1 MIKQYVDFEL
11 EIEPAA
17 EGKYLV
23 RVESSA
29 GRDRATLTLPTDQ
42 PAYSEFV
49 TNLAYNLPTTRAQE
63 REFGKLLY
71 DALIQGAIREAFR
84 AARDDAKR
92 NNQILRIKL
101 SIDPSREGLVEVA
114 AVPWEFAVNDTGVPI
129 STEYSFCR
137 FLSRSEPLPRLR
149 IEGATIKVLLTS
161 ALPKELAEKFPVN
174 IEAEVAAIRAAL
186 KPLEEQGALTVV
198 ELPHLT
204 ARKLQKAIENEQPH
218 VLHFVGHGVFEDE
231 VGSLVLEKPD
241 GTRQNMPVDLL
252 VDNLSNSAVRLV
264 VLNACLTGKVELNLL
279 RGIAPALLAANI
291 PAVVAMQ
298 SSVGDEAGVVF
309 AEDFYQNLAEYK
321 PIDTCVSRGRRAI
334 RNSTATRDWGLATL
348 YMRAPDGILFEQP
361 AAKDAAASAP
371 AEPAAATQPS
381 TGSSINFGSGNQ
393 FTGGNIVIGDMAGN
407 TIQGRNDINQ
417 SSTTTIVG
425 SAPSSSPASTSDPDQ
440 DRRNFLKSQRDI
452 LQKQFYDLELQKAK
466 FGSLYVPPY
475 LTAQLRD
482 TSEELDKIKAELQQ
496 LGG

>member
-1 MIKQYVDFEL
+1 MINQYVDFEM
-11 EIEPAA
+11 EIEPASA
-17 EGKYLV
+17 GQYLV

-42 PAYSEFV
+42 PAYSEFI
-49 TNLAYNLPTTRAQE
+49 TNLAYNLPTTAPQV

-71 DALIQGAIREAFR
+71 DALIQGSIREAFR
-84 AARDDAKR
+84 AARDEAKR

-101 SIDPSREGLVEVA
+101 SIDPNLEGLVEVA

-137 FLSRSEPLPRLR
+137 FLSRAEPLPRLR
-149 IEGATIKVLLTS
+149 IEGSTIKVLLTS
-161 ALPKELAEKFPVN
+161 ALPTELAEKFPVDVA
-174 IEAEVAAIRAAL
+174 AEVAAIRAAL
-186 KPLEEQGALTVV
+186 KPLEDKGALTVV

-204 ARKLQKAIENEQPH
+204 GRKLQKAIENEQPH
-218 VLHFVGHGVFEDE
+218 VLHYVGHGVFED
-231 VGSLVLEKPD
+231 GIGALVLEKPD
-241 GTRQNMPVDLL
+241 GSRQDMPVDLL
-252 VDNLSNSAVRLV
+252 VDNLSGSPVRLV

-309 AEDFYQNLAEYK
+309 AEDFYQNLADYK

-361 AAKDAAASAP
+361 AAKDAAASTP
-371 AEPAAATQPS
+371 AATQPS

-425 SAPSSSPASTSDPDQ
+425 GAPASSTSAEDASRLESLRS
-440 DRRNFLKSQRDI
+440 RRKILKDTISEV
-452 LQKQFYDLELQKAK
+452 ELQKAK
-466 FGSLYVPPY
+466 FGSMYAPPY
-475 LTAQLRD
+475 LSTQLNEA
-482 TSEELDKIKAELQQ
+482 TEELNKVNAEIAQ

>member
-1 MIKQYVDFEL
+1 MNQYVDFEL
-11 EIEPAA
+11 EIEPASA
-17 EGKYLV
+17 GQYLV

-42 PAYSEFV
+42 PAYSEFI

-84 AARDDAKR
+84 AARDEAKR

-101 SIDPSREGLVEVA
+101 SIDPNLEGLVEVA

-137 FLSRSEPLPRLR
+137 FLSRAEPLPRLS

-161 ALPKELAEKFPVN
+161 ALPKELAEKFPVDVA
-174 IEAEVAAIRAAL
+174 AEVAAIRAAL
-186 KPLEEQGALTVV
+186 KPLEEQGALAVV

-204 ARKLQKAIENEQPH
+204 GRKLQKAIENEQPH
-218 VLHFVGHGVFEDE
+218 VIHYVGHGVFEE
-231 VGSLVLEKPD
+231 GIGSLVLEKTD
-241 GTRQNMPVDLL
+241 GTRQDMPVDVL
-252 VDNLSNSAVRLV
+252 VDNLIGSPVRLV

-348 YMRAPDGILFEQP
+348 YMRAPDGLLFEQP
-361 AAKDAAASAP
+361 GAKDAASSALAVP
-371 AEPAAATQPS
+371 AQPS
-381 TGSSINFGSGNQ
+381 TGSSINLGSGNN
-393 FTGGNIVIGDMAGN
+393 FAGGNIVIGHTAGHS
-407 TIQGRNDINQ
+407 IQGGNDINL
-417 SSTTTIVG
+417 STTTTVG
-425 SAPSSSPASTSDPDQ
+425 GGAPASSTSSEDASRLESLRN
-440 DRRNFLKSQRDI
+440 RRKILKDTISE
-452 LQKQFYDLELQKAK
+452 LELQKTK
-466 FGSLYVPPY
+466 FGSMYAPPY
-475 LTAQLRD
+475 LSTQLNE
-482 TSEELDKIKAELQQ
+482 SIQELNNVNAEIAQ

>member
-1 MIKQYVDFEL
+1 MINQYVDFKL
-11 EIEPAA
+11 KIEPAS

-23 RVESSA
+23 LVESSA
-29 GRDRATLTLPTDQ
+29 GDDRATLTLPTDK
-42 PAYSEFV
+42 PAYSDFI
-49 TNLAYNLPTTRAQE
+49 TNLAYDLPTTPPQV

-71 DALIQGAIREAFR
+71 DALIQGSIREAFR
-84 AARDDAKR
+84 AARDEAQR

-101 SIDPSREGLVEVA
+101 SIDPNLEGLVEVA

-149 IEGATIKVLLTS
+149 IEGSTIKVLLTS
-161 ALPKELAEKFPVN
+161 ALPKELAEKHPVD
-174 IEAEVAAIRAAL
+174 IAGEVAAIRAAL
-186 KPLEEQGALTVV
+186 KPLEEQGALAVV

-204 ARKLQKAIENEQPH
+204 GRKLQKAIENEHPH

-231 VGSLVLEKPD
+231 VGSLVLEKND
-241 GTRQNMPVDLL
+241 GTRQNMPVDVL
-252 VDNLSNSAVRLV
+252 VDNLRGSTVRLV

-361 AAKDAAASAP
+361 AAKDAAASAGAP

-381 TGSSINFGSGNQ
+381 TGAHINFGSGNQ
-393 FTGGNIVIGDMAGN
+393 FTGGNFSIGNVAGGNISQSTTNNAAPSTPAAIPAN
-407 TIQGRNDINQ
+407 TSDSSQGR
-417 SSTTTIVG
+417 
-425 SAPSSSPASTSDPDQ
+425 
-440 DRRNFLKSQRDI
+440 REHLKALRAT
-452 LQKQFYDLELQKAK
+452 LKERLYDLELQEAK
-466 FGSLYVPPY
+466 FGKLYAPVY
-475 LTAQLRD
+475 LTGQLRE
-482 TSEELDKIKAELQQ
+482 TRAELAQVESELQQ

>member
-1 MIKQYVDFEL
+1 MTNEYVDFKL
-11 EIEPAA
+11 QFEPAA

-23 RVESSA
+23 LIESEA
-29 GRDRATLTLPTDQ
+29 GAGRATLTLPTDQ
-42 PAYSEFV
+42 PAYSEFI

-71 DALIQGAIREAFR
+71 DTLIQGAIREAFR
-84 AARDDAKR
+84 AARDEAKR

-101 SIDPSREGLVEVA
+101 SIDPTVEGLVEVA

-137 FLSRSEPLPRLR
+137 FLSRSEALPRLR
-149 IEGATIKVLLTS
+149 IAGSTIKVLLTS
-161 ALPKELAEKFPVN
+161 ALPTELAEKHPVDVA
-174 IEAEVAAIRAAL
+174 AEVAAIRAAL
-186 KPLEEQGALTVV
+186 KPLEEQGALSVV

-204 ARKLQKAIENEQPH
+204 GRKLQKAIENEQPH
-218 VLHFVGHGVFEDE
+218 VLHFVGHGVFED
-231 VGSLVLEKPD
+231 GIGALVLEKAD
-241 GTRQNMPVDLL
+241 GTRQDMPVDLL
-252 VDNLSNSAVRLV
+252 VDNLSGSPDSQVRLV

-309 AEDFYQNLAEYK
+309 AEDFYQNLADYK

-348 YMRAPDGILFEQP
+348 YMRAPDGILFEHP
-361 AAKDAAASAP
+361 AAKDAAASAS
-371 AEPAAATQPS
+371 APAAQQGNVSNTS
-381 TGSSINFGSGNQ
+381 VNLGSGNN
-393 FTGGNIVIGDMAGN
+393 FSGGHIVIGATAGGNITQGN
-407 TIQGRNDINQ
+407 HLEQT
-417 SSTTTIVG
+417 SSSGNSG
-425 SAPSSSPASTSDPDQ
+425 SASSEDASRLESLRN
-440 DRRNFLKSQRDI
+440 RRKILKDTISEV
-452 LQKQFYDLELQKAK
+452 ELQKTK
-466 FGSLYVPPY
+466 FGSMYAPPY
-475 LTAQLRD
+475 LSTQLHEA
-482 TSEELDKIKAELQQ
+482 TEELSKVNAEIAQ

>member
-1 MIKQYVDFEL
+1 MINQYVDFEM
-11 EIEPAA
+11 EIEPASA
-17 EGKYLV
+17 GKYLV

-42 PAYSEFV
+42 PAYSEFI
-49 TNLAYNLPTTRAQE
+49 TNLAYNLPTTPPQV

-71 DALIQGAIREAFR
+71 HALIQGSIREAFR
-84 AARDDAKR
+84 AARDEAQR

-101 SIDPSREGLVEVA
+101 SIDPSLEELVEVA

-149 IEGATIKVLLTS
+149 IEDATIKVLLTS
-161 ALPKELAEKFPVN
+161 ALPKELAEKFPVDVA
-174 IEAEVAAIRAAL
+174 AEVAAIRAAL
-186 KPLEEQGALTVV
+186 KPLEEQGTLAVV

-204 ARKLQKAIENEQPH
+204 GRKLQKAIENEQPH
-218 VLHFVGHGVFEDE
+218 VIHYVGHGVFEE
-231 VGSLVLEKPD
+231 GIGSLVLEKTD
-241 GTRQNMPVDLL
+241 GTRQDMPVDVL
-252 VDNLSNSAVRLV
+252 VDNLRGSTVRLV

-298 SSVGDEAGVVF
+298 SSVGDEAGVIF

-361 AAKDAAASAP
+361 AAKDAASDAAASAP
-371 AEPAAATQPS
+371 IPEQNNAATP
-381 TGSSINFGSGNQ
+381 GGVNVDMGSGNN
-393 FTGGNIVIGDMAGN
+393 FSSGTFSFGAIAGRDLA
-407 TIQGRNDINQ
+407 Q
-417 SSTTTIVG
+417 STTVNNYNAPG
-425 SAPSSSPASTSDPDQ
+425 SPGSTVQSNADPDRLASL
-440 DRRNFLKSQRDI
+440 RRQSNTLKD
-452 LQKQFYDLELQKAK
+452 DLNMLEEQYAK
-466 FGSLYVPPY
+466 FGSMYAPTPLIN
-475 LTAQLRD
+475 QLKDKR
-482 TSEELDKIKAELQQ
+482 EELSKVNAEIAQ